1 MVQPMGIS
9 DCIERRRS
17 IRKYI
22 KNKKLTESQIV
33 SLLDAAR
40 LAPSSSNRQDWEMV
54 LVEESA
60 VKEELIEA
68 CDKQTFVGDCS
79 MFIAGISTAEHE
91 WSEIDVAIALEHIA
105 LTAVQM
111 DLGTCWMGAFDKE
124 KISGILNIPKNK
136 ELVICMSLGFP
147 DETPPPTTRKD
158 LTQLIIQNGY

>member
-1 MVQPMGIS
+1 MGIS

-17 IRKYI
+17 IRRYI

-40 LAPSSSNRQDWEMV
+40 LAPSSSNRQDWELT
-54 LVEESA
+54 LVEDSA

-79 MFIAGISTAEHE
+79 MFIAGISTDEHE

-105 LTAVQM
+105 LKAVQM
-111 DLGTCWMGAFDKE
+111 DLGTCWIGAFDKN
-124 KISGILNIPKNK
+124 KVSRILNIPKNK
-136 ELVICMSLGFP
+136 ELVVCMTLGFP
-147 DETPPPTTRKD
+147 EETPPPSTRKD
-158 LTQLIIQNGY
+158 LTQLIIRNGY